1 MRQSNRTSLLTTS
14 LAFAFALGIASFSGC
29 SGSDLPV
36 EPETHEPLA
45 VIDKAAPTS
54 NATSPHVSETT
65 FYGVNPADIDSA

>member
-36 EPETHEPLA
+36 EPETHEP
-45 VIDKAAPTS
+45 
-54 NATSPHVSETT
+54 
-65 FYGVNPADIDSA
+65 